1 MSASVD
7 QEEEDAVSVVAEP
20 ETFWEKEEVANQVA
34 KFDAGAGGKGDA
46 GQAMPMLVAVRVR
59 PLWNKV
65 RR

>member
-1 MSASVD
+1 MSAAVD

-34 KFDAGAGGKGDA
+34 KFDAGGKGDA